1 MKKSEYSENLQDP
14 GKFYG
19 TDSKNAAPDVVDS
32 LETSLFET
40 AQEYINK
47 MDDPEEIYKNNGL
60 FVDMLKYIY
69 KYNLVYVLKNDQ
81 GTANRY
87 DYGLLDK
94 VFNIYTSLVY
104 KYKQNKR
111 PSILEFSIFT
121 HISNESLYS
130 SMRGDR
136 NKLTSKDL
144 ENVKRWVKECEN
156 SLTNTDSVFSIFL
169 LKSKYGYND
178 NLGTVPYENQGP
190 ALIASELPDLG
201 PKKLTEGDHEKPEKP

>member
-1 MKKSEYSENLQDP
+1 MKKSEYSENLKDP
-14 GKFYG
+14 E
-19 TDSKNAAPDVVDS
+19 KNQGPEVVDG
-32 LETSLFET
+32 LEMSLFET

-47 MDDPEEIYKNNGL
+47 LDNPEEIYKNNGL

-87 DYGLLDK
+87 DYKLLDK

-111 PSILEFSIFT
+111 PSILEFTIFT
-121 HISNESLYS
+121 KLDSNTFYS
-130 SMRGDR
+130 AANGNKS
-136 NKLTSKDL
+136 KLTPEDIA
-144 ENVKRWVKECEN
+144 NVKRWIKECEN

-190 ALIASELPDLG
+190 ALIASELPDLSTCQNATIEDKHTD
-201 PKKLTEGDHEKPEKP
+201 PKT

>member
-1 MKKSEYSENLQDP
+1 MPKQEKEN
-14 GKFYG
+14 
-19 TDSKNAAPDVVDS
+19 APEVVDG
-32 LETSLFET
+32 LEMSLFET
-40 AQEYINK
+40 AQEYIDK
-47 MDDPEEIYKNNGL
+47 LDDPEEIYKNNGL

-81 GTANRY
+81 GSANRY
-87 DYGLLDK
+87 DYNLLDK

-121 HISNESLYS
+121 HVSTESLYES
-130 SMRGDR
+130 LRGQKD
-136 NKLTSKDL
+136 KLTKQDVD
-144 ENVKRWVKECEN
+144 NVKRWVKECEN

-190 ALIASELPDLG
+190 ALIASELPDLSTCQNATIED
-201 PKKLTEGDHEKPEKP
+201 KSKDKQT